1 MENLSLIAVTD
12 DNYVFIPSKLL
23 LLRFTNIN
31 KMRQAL
37 SKMQKLLNTKKYV
50 VQNFVSRN

>member
-37 SKMQKLLNTKKYV
+37 SKMPKLLNTKKYV